1 MDWYHVKLVAL
12 EATNLSRDAL
22 HIFGG
27 VGGQIAAAVLLRR
40 TLASPLPWL
49 AVLVVE
55 LANEWFDLT
64 YETWRDRPMW
74 PGSVHDVWV
83 TMLVPTMLL
92 LLARYAPALFHR
104 PQAAAPAAEPG
115 PEDEPAEL
123 P

>member
-1 MDWYHVKLVAL
+1 MDWYHVKLVAM

-27 VGGQIAAAVLLRR
+27 LGGQILAAVLLRR

-49 AVLVVE
+49 VVLLVE

-74 PGSVHDVWV
+74 PGSIHDIWV
-83 TMLVPTMLL
+83 TMLVPTLL
-92 LLARYAPALFHR
+92 LLLTRFAAGLFNP
-104 PQAAAPAAEPG
+104 PQSAAEPEE
-115 PEDEPAEL
+115 PTATDPAEVS
-123 P
+123 